1 MPTLTT
7 AVDGMTFPNP
17 FLIGSGPPGTNAKV
31 IGKAYREG
39 WGGVVAKTV
48 TLDAS
53 KIVNVAPRY
62 AKLTAPESREIYGWS
77 NIELIATTEFS
88 DWLDD
93 FKAIKDAFPDRP
105 LIASVMEEH
114 SADAWAEVVGR
125 SDEAGVDGF
134 ELNLSCPH
142 GLPERRMGSA
152 IGEDAGLTAEAVA
165 WAVAA
170 TDKPVWAK
178 MTPNVT
184 RVEDPAGAALR
195 AGASGVTVINTVRSL
210 LGVDLETLR
219 PLPTVEGHGT
229 YGGYS
234 SAAVKPIA
242 LRMTC
247 ECRQLMSSAFGG
259 RGTISGMGGVETGG
273 DAAEFLLL
281 GADTVQVCTGVMKRG
296 YRMVGGLVDGLL
308 SFMDGHGF
316 ETLEDFKGRA
326 VPYVTT
332 HAELVRLQAEAQ
344 GRRRALAAEA
354 ASLREQSRAQE
365 GLTAAGTRAVVRDE
379 NWDADAFVRQ
389 SEELAGN

>member
-1 MPTLTT
+1 MPTLATT
-7 AVDGMTFPNP
+7 VDGMTFPNP

-62 AKLTAPESREIYGWS
+62 AKLTARESREIYGWS
-77 NIELIATTEFS
+77 NIELIATTDFS

-114 SADAWAEVVGR
+114 NADAWAEVVGR
-125 SDEAGVDGF
+125 SDDAGVDGF

-152 IGEDAGLTAEAVA
+152 IGEDAQLTAEAVA

-170 TDKPVWAK
+170 TGKPVWAK

-184 RVEDPAGAALR
+184 RVEDPAAAALS

-210 LGVDLETLR
+210 LGVDLDTLR

-247 ECRQLMSSAFGG
+247 ECSQLIRSRFDGA
-259 RGTISGMGGVETGG
+259 GTISGMGGIETGG

-296 YRMVGGLVDGLL
+296 YRMIGGLLDELL
-308 SFMDGHGF
+308 AFMDGHGF
-316 ETLEDFKGRA
+316 ETLDDFKGAA

-344 GRRRALAAEA
+344 DAKRARAAEA
-354 ASLREQSRAQE
+354 ASLREEARVQE
-365 GLTAAGTRAVVRDE
+365 ELIAAGTRAVVRDE
-379 NWDADAFVRQ
+379 NWDEDSFVEQ